1 VVPAAWAVNAS
12 SPDGSASRSRRARLE
27 AAESS
32 SRLTRYPLLGLRQ
45 GTGRGSILP
54 SPRDRRWLVS
64 APVPPFAVQAGDG
77 VALET
82 PTGDAAIVLADTR
95 QKDGSLTGHEL
106 RLRPNQGPAL
116 HSHHPE
122 DELWFVR
129 EGEFRFKG
137 GDGIPGASPGG
148 MAFGPRRTP

>member
-95 QKDGSLTGHEL
+95 QTNGSLTVIKLVIG
-106 RLRPNQGPAL
+106 PKQGPAL
-116 HSHHPE
+116 HRHHH
-122 DELWFVR
+122 DDLRCVCR
-129 EGEFRFKG
+129 EGEFR
-137 GDGIPGASPGG
+137 
-148 MAFGPRRTP
+148 